1 VRRANGKDA
10 IDANGKIEMI
20 SYQPIVK
27 GNKIIIPNYF
37 SLTKDKQFSWQEVD
51 VTLWVP
57 EGKMIHIDPTLKEI
71 LNEQNLEEADGEYY
85 MFTKGVL
92 GCIDCQGYDEQEE
105 ETDLNE
111 EDASFNFK
119 VDGKDE
125 NVEMEIKI
133 SDDGNGNK
141 KKTKKVI
148 SKDGK
153 EITIEESTDG
163 PVTVKTRTEKK
174 LPQ

>member
-1 VRRANGKDA
+1 
-10 IDANGKIEMI
+10 
-20 SYQPIVK
+20 
-27 GNKIIIPNYF
+27 
-37 SLTKDKQFSWQEVD
+37 
-51 VTLWVP
+51 
-57 EGKMIHIDPTLKEI
+57 
-71 LNEQNLEEADGEYY
+71 
-85 MFTKGVL
+85 
-92 GCIDCQGYDEQEE
+92 
-105 ETDLNE
+105 
-111 EDASFNFK
+111 